1 MDFESVAKKA
11 LAFREE
17 RDWRQFHN
25 SKDLAISIS
34 LEASELLELFQWS
47 GADLEVVDNLERV
60 REELADVLIYSIYLA
75 DHLGIDLVDAMSD
88 KIDANAQKYP
98 VERAKGSSR
107 KYTEL

>member
-60 REELADVLIYSIYLA
+60 REELADVLIYCLYLA
-75 DHLGIDLVDAMSD
+75 DATGLDPIEIMEQKLAVNCA
-88 KIDANAQKYP
+88 KYP
-98 VERAKGSSR
+98 VDASRGTAK